1 MLYAI
6 LISVYLA
13 AIFISA
19 WVLDSG
25 EGTPKVSPGI
35 KKS

>member
-25 EGTPKVSPGI
+25 EGTPKVSHGI